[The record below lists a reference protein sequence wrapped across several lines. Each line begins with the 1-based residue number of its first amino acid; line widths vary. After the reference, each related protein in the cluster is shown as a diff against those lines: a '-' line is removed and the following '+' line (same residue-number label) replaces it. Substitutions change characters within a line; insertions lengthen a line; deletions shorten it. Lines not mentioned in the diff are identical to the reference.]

1 MKNGKKITD
10 WLVEIFDSIFKF
22 NIHHDFTELFF
33 IKEGRELLG
42 KGYRN
47 FIYLNI
53 MLIIT
58 FLAIGFSN
66 GSLKYLEKKMKDPF
80 VRFIDLD
87 IPISKSDQINT
98 ILYELNHDTL
108 LRKRYL
114 FENVIGYNVEYLS
127 LAKRDASGKMGTKN
141 CTGRTIDIEDPLL
154 DKIFKEYQV
163 LGRPFKREN
172 DIGVIVTEKLLD
184 KFDLDMSVCFLPFSF
199 PVDTERHI
207 DTIVPLP
214 IIAVVEELPGLFEFA
229 VTPYFYSQRS
239 SNYRGS
245 PFNPAF
251 TKKLIYFTDEDS
263 LNTEKIKSIIES
275 YFKREDRLSY
285 IDSPDL
291 SIDLLENND
300 THRKGSNIMVSF
312 TPFNK
317 PDDSLLM
324 VMSNEIYNAIKSE
337 NYSVSRIFSF
347 NTDANQFVKDHDNI
361 TINFTKLDS
370 IEVFKDYFLKNY
382 ELQIDVARVETLKNY
397 RLITR
402 LTSFLSF
409 ALILFSVLSICMFVS
424 NILSKHLDKIHMNI
438 GTFKAF
444 GIDNFTLQK
453 IYILM
458 IYGFIFVS
466 ILLSFLLSWIFNFSE
481 YFEIIDIRTL
491 ITVIAIIAISF
502 IWLNY
507 SAGKILRK
515 SPGDL
520 IYSRL

>member
-1 MKNGKKITD
+1 MKKGKNFID

-87 IPISKSDQINT
+87 IPISKSDQIPT
-98 ILYELNHDTL
+98 ILYKLNHDTL
-108 LRKRYL
+108 LQKRYL

-127 LAKRDASGKMGTKN
+127 LAKRDASGKMGTKD
-141 CTGRTIDIEDPLL
+141 CIGRTIDIEDDLL
-154 DKIFKEYQV
+154 GKIFEDYHV
-163 LGRPFKREN
+163 LGRPFNSEA
-172 DIGVIVTEKLLD
+172 DIGVIVTERLLD
-184 KFDLDMSVCFLPFSF
+184 KFNLDTGACFLPFSF
-199 PVDTERHI
+199 PVDADRNI

-214 IIAVVEELPGLFEFA
+214 IIAVVEELPGLFVFA
-229 VTPYFYSQRS
+229 VTPYFYSQRNS
-239 SNYRGS
+239 GYRGS
-245 PFNPAF
+245 PFNPKF
-251 TKKLIYFTDEDS
+251 TKNLIYFTDEDS
-263 LNTEKIKSIIES
+263 LNTEKIKSIIGK
-275 YFKREDRLSY
+275 YFKQEERASF
-285 IDSPDL
+285 IVSPDL
-291 SIDLLENND
+291 SIDLVENND
-300 THRKGSNIMVSF
+300 THKKGYKIIVSYS
-312 TPFNK
+312 PFNK
-317 PDDSLLM
+317 PGDSLLM

-337 NYSVSRIFSF
+337 NYSIYRIYSF
-347 NTDANQFVKDHDNI
+347 NTDANHNVKKYDNI

-370 IEVFKDYFLKNY
+370 LEVFKDYFLKNY

-402 LTSFLSF
+402 LTIFLSS

-481 YFEIIDIRTL
+481 YFEIIDVRTL
-491 ITVIAIIAISF
+491 ITVIAIVAISF

>member
-1 MKNGKKITD
+1 MKKGKKFIV
-10 WLVEIFDSIFKF
+10 WLVEMLDSIFKF
-22 NIHHDFTELFF
+22 NIHHDFTELFL

-47 FIYLNI
+47 FLYLNI

-66 GSLKYLEKKMKDPF
+66 GSLKYLEKQMKDPF
-80 VRFIDLD
+80 VRFVDLD

-98 ILYELNHDTL
+98 MLYELNHDTL
-108 LRKRYL
+108 LQKRYL
-114 FENVIGYNVEYLS
+114 FENVIGYNGEFLS
-127 LAKRDASGKMGTKN
+127 LAKRDGSGEMGTKN
-141 CTGRTIDIEDPLL
+141 CIGRTIDIEDPLL

-163 LGRPFKREN
+163 LGRPFNREF
-172 DIGVIVTEKLLD
+172 DMGVIVTEKLLD
-184 KFDLDMSVCFLPFSF
+184 KFDLDTSVCFLPFSF

-214 IIAVVEELPGLFEFA
+214 VIAVVEELPGLFEFA
-229 VTPYFYSQRS
+229 VTPYFYSQRN
-239 SNYRGS
+239 NYRSS

-263 LNTEKIKSIIES
+263 SNTVKIKSIIEN

-291 SIDLLENND
+291 SIDLFENND
-300 THRKGSNIMVSF
+300 THKKGSNIMVSF
-312 TPFNK
+312 TRWNK
-317 PDDSLLM
+317 PGDSLLM
-324 VMSNEIYNAIKSE
+324 VMSNEIYNAIKSK
-337 NYSVSRIFSF
+337 NYSVYRIYSLK
-347 NTDANQFVKDHDNI
+347 TDANQFVKDHDYI

-402 LTSFLSF
+402 LTIFLSS

-481 YFEIIDIRTL
+481 YFEIIDVRTL

-502 IWLNY
+502 IWLNFI
-507 SAGKILRK
+507 AGNILRK